1 MTMGDKAF
9 AGGTALYGPKSG
21 FPHPPFRESHRG
33 GFHHIFSMGLCLL
46 IVTLFLPFSGS
57 AEELPVPAHELPEGF
72 CYVHELIPDVILDI
86 RYAGTHNFVG
96 DPIDGYEAPFAI
108 LTNKAASAL
117 KKAAD
122 EFRSLGYRVMIFDA
136 YRPQSAVRHF
146 VRWSQVKDDLRMQA
160 EFYPDFKKKSLLV
173 DQGYIARNS
182 AHCRGSAIDM
192 TITDLDGNPLD
203 MGTGFD
209 YFGKLAWHGA
219 KGITAEQTANRNLL
233 RDVMKRHGFKPFD
246 HEWWHYRLGNE
257 PFKTGFDFPIR

>member
-1 MTMGDKAF
+1 MRHNGKAL
-9 AGGTALYGPKSG
+9 AG
-21 FPHPPFRESHRG
+21 
-33 GFHHIFSMGLCLL
+33 CLL
-46 IVTLFLPFSGS
+46 ALLALLLFPSAL
-57 AEELPVPAHELPEGF
+57 AEELPVPAHDLPEGF
-72 CYVHELIPDVILDI
+72 CYVHEVIPDVILDI
-86 RYAGTHNFVG
+86 RYAATHNFVG

-108 LTNKAASAL
+108 LTNEAASAL
-117 KKAAD
+117 KEAAD
-122 EFRSLGYRVMIFDA
+122 EFRALGYRVMIFDA

-203 MGTGFD
+203 LGTGFD
-209 YFGKLAWHGA
+209 YLGKLAWHGA
-219 KGITAEQTANRNLL
+219 KGVTAEQTAHRNLL

-246 HEWWHYRLGNE
+246 HEWWHYRLVNE
-257 PFKTGFDFPIR
+257 PFKTGFDFPVK